1 LGDAFSLSI
10 LPAARNVGE
19 PASSPP
25 KPPTAR
31 LCEGSAIDEDWTP
44 RSRAALASA
53 SRLDPRRA
61 GAFCGDAAVRPTRRA
76 TRAAPE
82 IQEIEMPLALNRL
95 ILYARDVEGT
105 VAFYEKHFGFRRMR
119 MPGDRIV
126 ELVAQSGGA
135 NIMVHA
141 AAKGVRTGQVT
152 VKLVF
157 DVEDV
162 AGFCARSAGD
172 GLVFGAEHLADG
184 YSYAN
189 AKDPCGNNIQ
199 VSSRA
204 FRKAD

>member
-1 LGDAFSLSI
+1 MSY
-10 LPAARNVGE
+10 
-19 PASSPP
+19 
-25 KPPTAR
+25 
-31 LCEGSAIDEDWTP
+31 
-44 RSRAALASA
+44 
-53 SRLDPRRA
+53 
-61 GAFCGDAAVRPTRRA
+61 
-76 TRAAPE
+76 
-82 IQEIEMPLALNRL
+82 ALNRV
-95 ILYARDVEGT
+95 ILYARDVERT
-105 VAFYEKHFGFRRMR
+105 VAFYEKYFGFQVLRL
-119 MPGDRIV
+119 PGDRMV
-126 ELVAQSGGA
+126 ELVAPSSGA

-162 AGFCARSAGD
+162 SGFCEKSAHN
-172 GLVFGAEHLADG
+172 GLVFTAEHPADG